1 MIGPG
6 FSCVIVFCSCSWEPA
21 LGGEGRARASC
32 ALSIDVFHVEVV
44 SGAASAYIYWVVGFW
59 EAEMSFRICSVLCLA
74 G

>member
-1 MIGPG
+1 MRD
-6 FSCVIVFCSCSWEPA
+6 VFCSCSWEPA

-32 ALSIDVFHVEVV
+32 TLSIDVFDVEVV
-44 SGAASAYIYWVVGFW
+44 SGAASAYWVVGFL